1 MRQSI
6 QEFVNAIL
14 LLQAPLS
21 LLLLGLILML
31 LCVLVYRVFRKQ
43 GSQDLMELQNRLDRM
58 DDGLQR
64 LLTVFKE
71 ESTQNRNES
80 SHQARLDRE
89 EMGNGL
95 RRITDGILQR
105 MTENAGMQKDQL
117 DSFARQ
123 LVALTRLNEEKSEAV
138 RNTIDVQ
145 LRSLREENNLKLEN
159 IRETVDEKLHSTLE
173 KRVGES
179 FRQVSERLEQVY
191 RGLGEMQHLATGV
204 GDLKRVLTNVRA
216 RGIWGEV
223 RLAAILEQ
231 IMTPDQYDTNVAT
244 VKNSRERVEF
254 ALRLPGQRE
263 DPNQVVWLPIDAKF
277 PQEDYQHLL
286 DAQERADKESA
297 DRYLKQLEIRIKTE
311 AKAIKEKYVAP
322 PHTTDFAILF
332 LPIEGL
338 YAEVL
343 RIPGLCDTLQREYRI
358 VVTGPTTL
366 SALLNSLQIG
376 FRTLAIEKRSSQV
389 WELLGTL
396 KTEFGRF
403 GDALAKTKKKLQEA
417 GNTIDQA
424 EVRSR
429 VISRKLSKVEE
440 ISPTALAPTRQGND
454 LPECHRPLCL
464 TDFQKKP

>member
-1 MRQSI
+1 
-6 QEFVNAIL
+6 
-14 LLQAPLS
+14 
-21 LLLLGLILML
+21 
-31 LCVLVYRVFRKQ
+31 
-43 GSQDLMELQNRLDRM
+43 MELQNRLDRM
-58 DDGLQR
+58 DDGLKT
-64 LLTVFKE
+64 LLTAFKE
-71 ESTQNRNES
+71 ESAQNRHES

-89 EMGNGL
+89 EIGNGL

-105 MTENAGMQKDQL
+105 MSENAGMQKDQL

-123 LVALTRLNEEKSEAV
+123 LVALTRLNEEKSEAI

-145 LRSLREENNLKLEN
+145 LSALREENNRKLEN

-254 ALRLPGQRE
+254 ALKLPGQRE

-286 DAQERADKESA
+286 DAQERADKENA
-297 DRYLKQLEIRIKTE
+297 DRYLKQLEIRIKSE

-389 WELLGTL
+389 WELLGAL

-403 GDALAKTKKKLQEA
+403 GDALAKTRKKLQEA

-440 ISPTALAPTRQGND
+440 ISPVALASTRQGND
-454 LPECHRPLCL
+454 LPEGRSGK
-464 TDFQKKP
+464 TIQDVA

>member
-1 MRQSI
+1 MSPSL
-6 QEFVNAIL
+6 EETVNTILNHHAAVSLMLLSLIL
-14 LLQAPLS
+14 LLLC
-21 LLLLGLILML
+21 LLF
-31 LCVLVYRVFRKQ
+31 YRVLRKQ
-43 GSQDLMELQNRLDRM
+43 TPEELTELQLQLNRI
-58 DDGLQR
+58 DGR
-64 LLTVFKE
+64 LETILTAFRE

-80 SHQARLDRE
+80 AQHARMNRE
-89 EMGNGL
+89 EVGKGL
-95 RRITDGILQR
+95 RDMTHGLLQR

-123 LVALTRLNEEKSEAV
+123 LVALTRLNEEKSEAI
-138 RNTIDVQ
+138 RNVIDAQ
-145 LRSLREENNLKLEN
+145 LLSLRTENSRKLEQM
-159 IRETVDEKLHSTLE
+159 RETVDEKLNTTLE

-179 FRQVSERLEQVY
+179 FRQVSDRLEQVY
-191 RGLGEMQHLATGV
+191 KGLGEMRHLATGV
-204 GDLKRVLTNVRA
+204 GDLKRVLTNVRV
-216 RGIWGEV
+216 RGTWGEV

-231 IMTPDQYDTNVAT
+231 ILTPDQYDTNVAT
-244 VKNSRERVEF
+244 IKNSRERVEF

-297 DRYLKQLEIRIKTE
+297 DRYLKQLEIRIRTE

-322 PHTTDFAILF
+322 PQTTDFAIMF
-332 LPIEGL
+332 LPVEGL

-343 RIPGLCDTLQREYRI
+343 RIPGLCDALQQEYRV

-366 SALLNSLQIG
+366 SALLNALQIG
-376 FRTLAIEKRSSQV
+376 FRTLVIEKRSSEV
-389 WELLGTL
+389 WALLGAL

-403 GDALAKTKKKLQEA
+403 GDALAKTKKKLREA

-429 VISRKLSKVEE
+429 AISKKLSKVEE
-440 ISPTALAPTRQGND
+440 IQMPGKES
-454 LPECHRPLCL
+454 E
-464 TDFQKKP
+464 

>member
-6 QEFVNAIL
+6 EEFTNATL
-14 LLQAPLS
+14 AHQAPLS
-21 LLLLGLILML
+21 LLLLGLILIL
-31 LCVLVYRVFRKQ
+31 LCALFYRVFRKQ
-43 GSQDLMELQNRLDRM
+43 RSQDLMEFQNRLDRM
-58 DDGLQR
+58 EDGLKR
-64 LLTVFKE
+64 LLTAFKE
-71 ESTQNRNES
+71 ESTQNRHES

-89 EMGNGL
+89 EMANGL

-105 MTENAGMQKDQL
+105 MSENAGMQKDQL

-123 LVALTRLNEEKSEAV
+123 LVALTRLNEEKSEAI
-138 RNTIDVQ
+138 RNTIEVQ
-145 LRSLREENNLKLEN
+145 LSALREENNRKLEN
-159 IRETVDEKLHSTLE
+159 IRETVDEKLHSTLQ

-231 IMTPDQYDTNVAT
+231 ILTPDQYDTNVAT

-254 ALRLPGQRE
+254 ALKLPGQRE

-297 DRYLKQLEIRIKTE
+297 DRYLKQLEMRIKTE

-389 WELLGTL
+389 WELLGAL

-403 GDALAKTKKKLQEA
+403 GDALAKTRKKLQEA

-440 ISPTALAPTRQGND
+440 ISPTALAPTNQGNASSED
-454 LPECHRPLCL
+454 ESWNEAG
-464 TDFQKKP
+464 

>member
-1 MRQSI
+1 MSSSF
-6 QEFVNAIL
+6 QETVNTILTHHAAVSLMLLSLIL
-14 LLQAPLS
+14 LLLW
-21 LLLLGLILML
+21 L
-31 LCVLVYRVFRKQ
+31 LVYRVFRKQ
-43 GSQDLMELQNRLDRM
+43 TPEEFTELQLQLNRI
-58 DDGLQR
+58 DGRLET
-64 LLTVFKE
+64 LLTAFKE
-71 ESTQNRNES
+71 ESTQNRSES
-80 SHQARLDRE
+80 TQHARMNRE
-89 EMGNGL
+89 EVGKALRDMTHGL
-95 RRITDGILQR
+95 LQR

-123 LVALTRLNEEKSEAV
+123 LVALTRLNEEKSEAI
-138 RNTIDVQ
+138 RNVIDVQ
-145 LRSLREENNLKLEN
+145 LLSLRDENSKKLEQM
-159 IRETVDEKLHSTLE
+159 RETVDEKLNTTLE

-179 FRQVSERLEQVY
+179 FRQVSDRLEQVY
-191 RGLGEMQHLATGV
+191 KGLGEMRHLATGV

-216 RGIWGEV
+216 RGTWGEV
-223 RLAAILEQ
+223 RLGAILEQ
-231 IMTPDQYDTNVAT
+231 ILTPDQYDTNVAT

-263 DPNQVVWLPIDAKF
+263 DPDQVVWLPIDAKF

-297 DRYLKQLEIRIKTE
+297 DRYLKQMALRIKTE
-311 AKAIKEKYVAP
+311 AKAIHEKYVAP
-322 PHTTDFAILF
+322 PQTTDFAIMF
-332 LPIEGL
+332 LPVEGL

-343 RIPGLCDTLQREYRI
+343 RVPGLCETLQQEYRV

-376 FRTLAIEKRSSQV
+376 FRTLAIEKRSSEV
-389 WELLGTL
+389 WELLGAL

-429 VISRKLSKVEE
+429 AISRKLSKVEE
-440 ISPTALAPTRQGND
+440 IQGTGQD
-454 LPECHRPLCL
+454 TE
-464 TDFQKKP
+464 

>member
-1 MRQSI
+1 MSPSL
-6 QEFVNAIL
+6 EETVNTILTHHAAVSLIL
-14 LLQAPLS
+14 LS
-21 LLLLGLILML
+21 LILLFLWL
-31 LCVLVYRVFRKQ
+31 LFYRIFRKQ
-43 GSQDLMELQNRLDRM
+43 KPEEFTELQHQLNRI
-58 DDGLQR
+58 DGRLET
-64 LLTVFKE
+64 LLTAFKE

-80 SHQARLDRE
+80 TQHARMDRE
-89 EMGNGL
+89 EVGKALRDMTHGL
-95 RRITDGILQR
+95 LQR

-123 LVALTRLNEEKSEAV
+123 LVALTRVNEEKSEAI
-138 RNTIDVQ
+138 RNVIDAQ
-145 LRSLREENNLKLEN
+145 LLSLRDENSEKLEQ
-159 IRETVDEKLHSTLE
+159 IRETVDEKLNTTLE

-179 FRQVSERLEQVY
+179 FRQVSDRLEQVY
-191 RGLGEMQHLATGV
+191 KGLGEMRHLATGV
-204 GDLKRVLTNVRA
+204 GDLKRVLTNVRV

-231 IMTPDQYDTNVAT
+231 ILPPDQYDTNVAT

-263 DPNQVVWLPIDAKF
+263 DPDQVVWLPIDAKF
-277 PQEDYQHLL
+277 PQEDYQNLL

-297 DRYLKQLEIRIKTE
+297 DRYLKQLEMRIKTE
-311 AKAIKEKYVAP
+311 AKTIKEKYIAP
-322 PHTTDFAILF
+322 PQTTDFAIMF
-332 LPIEGL
+332 LPVEGL

-343 RIPGLCDTLQREYRI
+343 RRPGLCDTLQREYRV

-389 WELLGTL
+389 WELLGAL

-429 VISRKLSKVEE
+429 AISRKLSKVEE
-440 ISPTALAPTRQGND
+440 ISPG
-454 LPECHRPLCL
+454 
-464 TDFQKKP
+464 TDGTH

>member
-1 MRQSI
+1 MPQSF
-6 QEFVNAIL
+6 QETVNIILAHHEAVSLMLLSLIL
-14 LLQAPLS
+14 LLLW
-21 LLLLGLILML
+21 L
-31 LCVLVYRVFRKQ
+31 LVYRVFRKQ
-43 GSQDLMELQNRLDRM
+43 KPEAFNELQHQLNRI
-58 DDGLQR
+58 DGRLET
-64 LLTVFKE
+64 LLTAFKE
-71 ESTQNRNES
+71 ESSQNRNES
-80 SHQARLDRE
+80 AQHARMNRE
-89 EMGNGL
+89 ELGKALRDMTHGL
-95 RRITDGILQR
+95 LQR
-105 MTENAGMQKDQL
+105 MTENAGMQKGQL

-123 LVALTRLNEEKSEAV
+123 LVALTRLNEEKSEAI
-138 RNTIDVQ
+138 RNVIDGQ
-145 LRSLREENNLKLEN
+145 LLSLRTENSKKLEQM
-159 IRETVDEKLHSTLE
+159 RETVDEKLHSTLE

-191 RGLGEMQHLATGV
+191 KGLGEMRHLATGV

-223 RLAAILEQ
+223 RLAAILDQ
-231 IMTPDQYDTNVAT
+231 ILTPDQYDTNVAT
-244 VKNSRERVEF
+244 VKNSRDRVEF

-263 DPNQVVWLPIDAKF
+263 DPDQVVWLPIDAKF
-277 PQEDYQHLL
+277 PQEDYQNLL

-297 DRYLKQLEIRIKTE
+297 DRYLKQLEMRIKTE

-322 PHTTDFAILF
+322 PQTTDFAIMF

-343 RIPGLCDTLQREYRI
+343 RIPGLCDTLQREYRV

-389 WELLGTL
+389 WELLGAL

-403 GDALAKTKKKLQEA
+403 GDSLAKTKKKLREA
-417 GNTIDQA
+417 SNTIDQA

-429 VISRKLSKVEE
+429 AISRKLSKVEE
-440 ISPTALAPTRQGND
+440 IPPTR
-454 LPECHRPLCL
+454 LPSAKQVDDSSLN
-464 TDFQKKP
+464 

>member
-1 MRQSI
+1 MSSSF
-6 QEFVNAIL
+6 QETINTILTHHPAVSLILPSLIL
-14 LLQAPLS
+14 LLMW
-21 LLLLGLILML
+21 LLF
-31 LCVLVYRVFRKQ
+31 YRVFRKQ
-43 GSQDLMELQNRLDRM
+43 KPEEFTELQHQLNRI
-58 DDGLQR
+58 DGRLET
-64 LLTVFKE
+64 LLTAFKE
-71 ESTQNRNES
+71 ENSQNRNES
-80 SHQARLDRE
+80 AQHARMNRE
-89 EMGNGL
+89 EVGKGL
-95 RRITDGILQR
+95 RDMTHGLLQR

-123 LVALTRLNEEKSEAV
+123 LVALTRLNEEKSETI
-138 RNTIDVQ
+138 RNVIDAQ
-145 LRSLREENNLKLEN
+145 LLSLRTENSKKLEQM
-159 IRETVDEKLHSTLE
+159 RETVDEKLNTTLE

-179 FRQVSERLEQVY
+179 FRQVSDRLEQVY
-191 RGLGEMQHLATGV
+191 KGLGEMRHLATGV

-231 IMTPDQYDTNVAT
+231 ILTPDQYDTNVAT

-263 DPNQVVWLPIDAKF
+263 DSDQVVWLPIDAKF
-277 PQEDYQHLL
+277 PQEDYQNLL

-297 DRYLKQLEIRIKTE
+297 DRYLKQLENRIKTE
-311 AKAIKEKYVAP
+311 AKAIKKKYVAP
-322 PHTTDFAILF
+322 PQTTDFAIMF
-332 LPIEGL
+332 LPVEGL

-343 RIPGLCDTLQREYRI
+343 RRPGLCDALQREYRV

-389 WELLGTL
+389 WELLGAL

-417 GNTIDQA
+417 GNTIDRA

-429 VISRKLSKVEE
+429 AISRKLSKVEE
-440 ISPTALAPTRQGND
+440 IPTTR
-454 LPECHRPLCL
+454 LPAAEQVDDSSLN
-464 TDFQKKP
+464 

>member
-1 MRQSI
+1 MLLSL
-6 QEFVNAIL
+6 IL
-14 LLQAPLS
+14 LLLW
-21 LLLLGLILML
+21 L
-31 LCVLVYRVFRKQ
+31 LVYRVFRKQ
-43 GSQDLMELQNRLDRM
+43 TPEEFTELQLQLNRI
-58 DDGLQR
+58 DGR
-64 LLTVFKE
+64 LETLLAAYKE

-80 SHQARLDRE
+80 TQHARMNRE
-89 EMGNGL
+89 EVGKGL
-95 RRITDGILQR
+95 RDMTHGLLQR

-123 LVALTRLNEEKSEAV
+123 LVALTRLNEEKSEAI
-138 RNTIDVQ
+138 RNVIDAQ
-145 LRSLREENNLKLEN
+145 LLSLRTENSKKLEQM
-159 IRETVDEKLHSTLE
+159 RETVDEKLNTTLE

-191 RGLGEMQHLATGV
+191 KGLGEMRHLATGV
-204 GDLKRVLTNVRA
+204 GDLKRVLTNVRV

-231 IMTPDQYDTNVAT
+231 ILTPDQYDTNVAT

-263 DPNQVVWLPIDAKF
+263 DPDQVVWLPIDAKF
-277 PQEDYQHLL
+277 PQEDYQNLL

-297 DRYLKQLEIRIKTE
+297 DRYLKQLEVRIKTE
-311 AKAIKEKYVAP
+311 AKTIHKKYVAP
-322 PHTTDFAILF
+322 PHTTDFAIMF
-332 LPIEGL
+332 LPVEGL

-343 RIPGLCDTLQREYRI
+343 RRPGLCENLQREYRV

-389 WELLGTL
+389 WELLGGL

-417 GNTIDQA
+417 GNTIDRA

-429 VISRKLSKVEE
+429 AISRKLLKVEE
-440 ISPTALAPTRQGND
+440 ISPRVQET
-454 LPECHRPLCL
+454 E
-464 TDFQKKP
+464 

>member
-1 MRQSI
+1 M
-6 QEFVNAIL
+6 L
-14 LLQAPLS
+14 LFLF
-21 LLLLGLILML
+21 LLLLCL
-31 LCVLVYRVFRKQ
+31 LFYRVLRKQ
-43 GSQDLMELQNRLDRM
+43 TPEELTELQLQLNRIN
-58 DDGLQR
+58 GR
-64 LLTVFKE
+64 LETILTAFRE

-80 SHQARLDRE
+80 AQHARMNRE
-89 EMGNGL
+89 EVGKGL
-95 RRITDGILQR
+95 RDMTHGLLQR

-123 LVALTRLNEEKSEAV
+123 LVALTRLNEEKSEAI
-138 RNTIDVQ
+138 RNVIDAQ
-145 LRSLREENNLKLEN
+145 LLSLRTENSRKLEQM
-159 IRETVDEKLHSTLE
+159 RETVDEKLNTTLE

-179 FRQVSERLEQVY
+179 FRQVSDRLEQVY
-191 RGLGEMQHLATGV
+191 KGLGEMRHLATGV
-204 GDLKRVLTNVRA
+204 GDLKRVLTNVRV
-216 RGIWGEV
+216 RGTWGEV

-231 IMTPDQYDTNVAT
+231 ILTPDQYDTNVAT

-263 DPNQVVWLPIDAKF
+263 DPDQVVWLPIDAKF

-297 DRYLKQLEIRIKTE
+297 DRYLKQLEMRIRTE

-322 PHTTDFAILF
+322 PQTTDFAIMF
-332 LPIEGL
+332 LPVEGL

-343 RIPGLCDTLQREYRI
+343 RIPGLCDALQQEYRV

-366 SALLNSLQIG
+366 SALLNALQIG
-376 FRTLAIEKRSSQV
+376 FRTLVIEKRSSEV
-389 WELLGTL
+389 WALLGAL

-403 GDALAKTKKKLQEA
+403 GDALAKTKKKLREA

-429 VISRKLSKVEE
+429 AISKKLSKVEE
-440 ISPTALAPTRQGND
+440 IQMPGKES
-454 LPECHRPLCL
+454 E
-464 TDFQKKP
+464 